1 MTPQRN
7 PIVPPNA
14 RVIHTSGHVHARP
27 RLFTIASL
35 VMLVVAG
42 LHTLGNLDTTP
53 IDAREAAV
61 QSAMSGYAIPLGMGM
76 APSILG
82 IFRLLVFTMTV
93 TLVALAA
100 LALVLAADR
109 QVPARA
115 LRRVAVTPA
124 IASGVLT
131 AICFIYRVPPPLIS
145 FVVVTVLYA
154 GATVTTKEAAPQS
167 VGSWGPA

>member
-1 MTPQRN
+1 MF
-7 PIVPPNA
+7 A
-14 RVIHTSGHVHARP
+14 RGR

-35 VMLVVAG
+35 AMLLVAG
-42 LHTLGNLDTTP
+42 LHTLGNLSTRP

-61 QSAMSGYAIPLGMGM
+61 QHAMRDYTIPLGMGM
-76 APSILG
+76 APSLWG

-115 LRRVAVTPA
+115 LRRVAAALT
-124 IASGVLT
+124 ITSGLLT
-131 AICFIYRVPPPLIS
+131 AMCFFYQVPPPLIS
-145 FVVVTVLYA
+145 FVLVTLLYA
-154 GATVTTKEAAPQS
+154 GATVTTQDGEFPN
-167 VGSWGPA
+167 PI

>member
-1 MTPQRN
+1 MFTRG
-7 PIVPPNA
+7 
-14 RVIHTSGHVHARP
+14 R

-35 VMLVVAG
+35 TMLLVAG
-42 LHTLGNLDTTP
+42 LHTLGNLSTTP

-61 QSAMSGYAIPLGMGM
+61 QNAMSDYTIPLGMGM
-76 APSILG
+76 APSIWG

-115 LRRVAVTPA
+115 LRRVALTLA
-124 IASGVLT
+124 ITSGVMT
-131 AICFIYRVPPPLIS
+131 AICFFYQVPPPLIS
-145 FVVVTVLYA
+145 FVVVALLYA
-154 GATVTTKEAAPQS
+154 GAMVTTQDGIR
-167 VGSWGPA
+167 GSGFGIRS